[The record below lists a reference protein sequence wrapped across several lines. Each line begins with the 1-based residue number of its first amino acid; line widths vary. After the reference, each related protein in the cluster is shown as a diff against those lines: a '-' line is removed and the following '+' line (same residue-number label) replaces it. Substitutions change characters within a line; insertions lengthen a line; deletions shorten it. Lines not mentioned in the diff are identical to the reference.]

1 MGDLIYGNFPN
12 NNPEINFN
20 NHHKKAK
27 TKNLAGKI
35 LDKAIP
41 IIIGGAIIAEIFV
54 VAHAINKSLDETWAN
69 DNDSNTSYSDQV
81 ETDAPDYE
89 IVMDDGNN
97 QVDYSGDFQED
108 ITNEEDG
115 ISR

>member
-12 NNPEINFN
+12 NDPEINFN
-20 NHHKKAK
+20 SHHKKAK

-41 IIIGGAIIAEIFV
+41 ILIGGAIIAEAIIV
-54 VAHAINKSLDETWAN
+54 GHAINKSLDETWAN
-69 DNDSNTSYSDQV
+69 DNDSNASYSEQV

-89 IVMDDGNN
+89 IVMNEDNS
-97 QVDYSGDFQED
+97 QVDSDELRDDLGGF
-108 ITNEEDG
+108 
-115 ISR
+115 SR